1 MKPIHPILVHF
12 PIALL
17 ALSVTTDLIAFFANV
32 ESLRSTAWW
41 ALIGAAVGGVMTVAA
56 GVFDMRRATLEEE
69 VHHRVHR
76 HMKVG
81 FVLLAVIAG
90 LTIWRWTAFTRPG
103 LPVSATYL
111 DCAVLAM
118 ALAGF
123 QGWLGGELVYAHGVF
138 VKDPGPI
145 AGSKRTTEPRNG
157 KSDHH
162 H

>member
-1 MKPIHPILVHF
+1 MKPVHPILVHF

-17 ALSVTTDLIAFFANV
+17 VLSVATDLIAFFTNV

-41 ALIGAAVGGVMTVAA
+41 ALVGAASGGVVTVAA

-81 FVLLAVIAG
+81 FVLLAVVVG
-90 LTIWRWTAFTRPG
+90 LTIWHWTAFTRPG
-103 LPVSATYL
+103 LPVTAIYL
-111 DCAVLAM
+111 DCAVLAV

-123 QGWLGGELVYAHGVF
+123 QGWLGGELVYTHGVF
-138 VKDPGPI
+138 VEDTGPT
-145 AGSKRTTEPRNG
+145 AGRKRTAKPRDH
-157 KSDHH
+157 KSEHRH
-162 H
+162 